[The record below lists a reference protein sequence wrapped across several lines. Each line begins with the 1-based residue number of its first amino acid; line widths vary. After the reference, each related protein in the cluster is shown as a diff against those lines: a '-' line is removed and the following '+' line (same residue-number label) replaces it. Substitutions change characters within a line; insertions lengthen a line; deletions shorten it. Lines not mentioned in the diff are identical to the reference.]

1 MNYLLYILL
10 LLFGSNFMTQAAVFG
25 IILLAYSILVFKKVT
40 INKTMALLIVTCFAY
55 IINYSINYGVPPL
68 RIVFSRAVG
77 LIILYMVGTM
87 CAKKGTSCFYNCLFT
102 FGFGFAVHGML
113 NVFIN
118 LNTNLVDIQGRAYI
132 DIWGE
137 GVLAA
142 TGS

>member
-77 LIILYMVGTM
+77 LIILYMVGYHVR
-87 CAKKGTSCFYNCLFT
+87 KKGNKLF
-102 FGFGFAVHGML
+102 L
-113 NVFIN
+113 
-118 LNTNLVDIQGRAYI
+118 
-132 DIWGE
+132 
-137 GVLAA
+137 
-142 TGS
+142 